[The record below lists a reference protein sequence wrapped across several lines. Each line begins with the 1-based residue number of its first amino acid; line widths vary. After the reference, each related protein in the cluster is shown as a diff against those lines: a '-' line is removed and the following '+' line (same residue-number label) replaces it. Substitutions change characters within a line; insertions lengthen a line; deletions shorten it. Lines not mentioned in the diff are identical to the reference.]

1 VSLTCA
7 PNSFKYNPKGTDK
20 GSLMNY
26 ETTDG
31 AFNGLTRLY
40 SPVLGRT
47 SASCEFEFFYYK
59 VNDPKA
65 TTLALFFEYQ
75 DSVKE
80 RLWRV
85 DTNSNNNDWT
95 RARVSLHSRKAGGRL
110 FFEASQIDQVGA
122 MKPLLAIDSTKF
134 INCQTVFN
142 VSCSQANVFQCSNGS
157 CIPYNKVTLI

>member
-1 VSLTCA
+1 MSLIT
-7 PNSFKYNPKGTDK
+7 NNLKIKGTDK
-20 GSLMNY
+20 GSLINY

-59 VNDPKA
+59 VNADDPKA

-75 DSVKE
+75 DSIKE

-95 RARVSLHSRKAGGRL
+95 LARVSLHSRKAGGRL
-110 FFEASQIDQVGA
+110 YFEASQLDQVGTV
-122 MKPLLAIDSTKF
+122 KPLLAIDNTNF

-142 VSCSQANVFQCSNGS
+142 VSCTQPNVFQCSVGN
-157 CIPYNKVTLI
+157 CIQNNKV